1 MKAPVD
7 KMYPIVLALVLACGL
22 DRASARPPILGVV
35 QGDNVNIRARAEAS
49 SEVVTQLSFGDELII
64 KGLDGDWLEIAP
76 PAGAK
81 LWVHVDYL
89 HENQVKVQSLNVR
102 AGASLNYSVVGVLNR
117 GDRVERLGEKG
128 LWVQVKAN
136 EKMSLYISK
145 GFVSIKA
152 LPKPK
157 PVVPVPPSPVPPR
170 VAKVVPVPPV
180 RVVPVPPVQVIPVP
194 PVQFIP
200 KVVSPVRAVKPVAS
214 ASKVVPR
221 PKDLDLVPL
230 AGQGQLARRQGIVHS
245 YLLKGKA
252 PSRFYLSIETLSGE
266 ERVCYLKDDSG
277 RLRDLSGQRIF
288 CTGRDYWV
296 QGQKLPV
303 MVVESLRRASG
314 AGH

>member
-117 GDRVERLGEKG
+117 GDRVERLGEKD

-157 PVVPVPPSPVPPR
+157 PVVPVPVPPSPVPPR
-170 VAKVVPVPPV
+170 VIK
-180 RVVPVPPVQVIPVP
+180 VVPVPPVQVT
-194 PVQFIP
+194 P

>member
-157 PVVPVPPSPVPPR
+157 PVVPVPAPPSPVPPR
-170 VAKVVPVPPV
+170 VIK
-180 RVVPVPPVQVIPVP
+180 VVPVPPVQVT
-194 PVQFIP
+194 P
-200 KVVSPVRAVKPVAS
+200 KVVSPVRAVKPVAP
-214 ASKVVPR
+214 ASKAVPR

-314 AGH
+314 VGH